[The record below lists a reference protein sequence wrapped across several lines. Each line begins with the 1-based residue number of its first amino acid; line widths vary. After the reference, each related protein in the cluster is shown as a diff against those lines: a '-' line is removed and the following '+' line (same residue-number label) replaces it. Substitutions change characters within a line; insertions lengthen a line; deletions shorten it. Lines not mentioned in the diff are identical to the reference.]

1 MASLTEPFASGD
13 SFLHDMDPRI
23 RLLAA
28 LVLTVPV
35 ALLPELRSAWL
46 ALAAGLILVK
56 MARLNMLVVLNRLL
70 VVNLFIVFLWF
81 FLPFSVPGEP
91 VFDLGPLHATAQG
104 IDRALLITVKSNG
117 VVVSL
122 MALLGTISIQNLGPA
137 LQQLGVPDKLCH
149 ILLFT
154 HRYIFSIYQ
163 EYTTMRQAMRA
174 RGFKPRT
181 DTHTYRSFA
190 WLVGMLLVKS
200 WDRAERVHG
209 AMLCRGFRGRFY
221 TLAAFRTRPADY
233 LFLLACAA
241 LSACLIYMG
250 FIQGRPL

>member
-1 MASLTEPFASGD
+1 MAALTEPFASGD
-13 SFLHDMDPRI
+13 SLLHHMDPRI

-28 LVLTVPV
+28 LVLTVPMAV
-35 ALLPELRSAWL
+35 LPALRPAWL
-46 ALAAGLILVK
+46 ALAGGLVLMK
-56 MARLNMLVVLNRLL
+56 MARLNPVLVLRRLVV
-70 VVNLFIVFLWF
+70 VNFFIAFLWI
-81 FLPFSVPGEP
+81 FLPFTVPGEP
-91 VFDLGPLHATAQG
+91 IFDLGPLHATIQG
-104 IDRALLITVKSNG
+104 LDRALLITIKSNAI
-117 VVVSL
+117 VISL
-122 MALLGTISIQNLGPA
+122 MALLGTISVQNLGPA

-154 HRYIFSIYQ
+154 HRYIFSIHQ

-181 DTHTYRSFA
+181 DTHTYRTFA

-221 TLAAFRTRPADY
+221 SLTAFETRPADY
-233 LFLLACAA
+233 LFLTACAA
-241 LSACLIYMG
+241 LSAGLIYMG
-250 FIQGRPL
+250 FIQGGLS